1 MKLKKCH
8 INGFGMYKNKDFDF
22 DDLTQFSSENGTGKS
37 TLADF
42 IKFMLYDLPKKDE
55 RLKYAPFDNGQFGGS
70 LVLEFEGKEYRVE
83 KNFDYKSITKDEE
96 KIYINNTLTDI
107 KSLGNYLFKVDLEG
121 FVRTIFINGSDLSIS
136 TNSTI
141 NSKLNSLVSKTED
154 DFDLKD
160 VLEDLKEVK
169 KAYGT
174 QAKTKS
180 LLVAAKAEL
189 DEKNNERITL
199 ANLND
204 SLSSSYEEL
213 KIKEKE
219 LENVNKEISLKE
231 KENEKALLYEKYKEK
246 YDNIRKLKNDSL
258 NIKNKYPK
266 ILDIESINSIKNDIT
281 QYKYLKTIID
291 KEDFNSPELLKL
303 KDLFISNPINEEDI
317 SNIESKIKEL
327 EELKL
332 ELKNKNQ
339 VLIKDEDLKRFDGVD
354 VKKEILE
361 AKEELNKY
369 NELND
374 RLIASKEVKIKKQFN
389 PLFIPA
395 ILSGAILILGIV
407 LLVIDQLIAGIVLMA
422 LGAIGSIAFLLLA
435 TKNKNQANDNSN
447 LIYEY
452 RKSEKRLIDIL
463 APYRY
468 DDSDFSAKLI
478 HLENDYEKY
487 INDIS
492 NNEKIEAEKIK
503 TEERISYLKASIEE
517 FINKYL
523 DSFDEYREAL
533 RTISLR
539 LDRYNRFI
547 ASKNEY
553 EKNNTENKN
562 KFEEIKN
569 KLDSYCKEFNIL
581 FDSLEQFINNMKED
595 LNTLNYLNNTILR
608 LENELNDFVKENNID
623 PSLSFE
629 RIDLSDLKNKSNE
642 LLNEFNRLSLKIKSY
657 EDSLERLPY
666 LESECNLL
674 KEKIEEYKHKGKI
687 YDSVI
692 NYLEAA
698 DNSLKEKY
706 IAPLKEKF
714 ISYAKELKSIFKDN
728 ITFDKDFNLKL
739 LREGK
744 LVDDYH
750 LSQGEKTI
758 AMLCYRLALIDNMY
772 VDKPFIILDDPFVN
786 LDAKNLKMA
795 LDLTKKLSGKAQII
809 YFTCIDSRKL

>member
-83 KNFDYKSITKDEE
+83 KSFDYKSITKDEE

-141 NSKLNSLVSKTED
+141 NSKLNNLVSKTED

-199 ANLND
+199 TNLND

-266 ILDIESINSIKNDIT
+266 ILDIENINSIKNDIT

-303 KDLFISNPINEEDI
+303 KDLFIANPIKEEDI
-317 SNIESKIKEL
+317 SNIESEIKEL

-374 RLIASKEVKIKKQFN
+374 RLIASKEVKVKKQFN

-407 LLVIDQLIAGIVLMA
+407 LLIIDQLIAGIVLMA
-422 LGAIGSIAFLLLA
+422 LGAIGSILFLLLA

-503 TEERISYLKASIEE
+503 TEQSISYLKASIEE

-595 LNTLNYLNNTILR
+595 LNTLTYLNNTILK

-666 LESECNLL
+666 LESECSLL

-714 ISYAKELKSIFKDN
+714 ITYAKELKSIFKDN

-795 LDLTKKLSGKAQII
+795 LDLTKKLSSKAQII

>member
-503 TEERISYLKASIEE
+503 TEQSISYLKASIEE

>member
-55 RLKYAPFDNGQFGGS
+55 RLKYAPFDNGQYGGS

-83 KNFDYKSITKDEE
+83 KSFDYKSIIKDEE

-160 VLEDLKEVK
+160 VLEDLKKVK

-266 ILDIESINSIKNDIT
+266 ILDIENINSIKNDIA

-395 ILSGAILILGIV
+395 FLSGAILILGIV
-407 LLVIDQLIAGIVLMA
+407 LLIIDQLIAGIVLMA

-468 DDSDFSAKLI
+468 DDVDFSAKLI

-503 TEERISYLKASIEE
+503 TEQSISYLKASIEE

-581 FDSLEQFINNMKED
+581 FDSLEQFINSMKED
-595 LNTLNYLNNTILR
+595 LNTLNYLNNTILK

-623 PSLSFE
+623 LSLSFE
-629 RIDLSDLKNKSNE
+629 RSDLSGLKNKSNE

-744 LVDDYH
+744 LLDDYH

-772 VDKPFIILDDPFVN
+772 LDKPFIILDDPFVN

-795 LDLTKKLSGKAQII
+795 LDLTKKLSSKAQII
-809 YFTCIDSRKL
+809 YFTCIDSRKI

>member
-83 KNFDYKSITKDEE
+83 KSFDYKSITKDEE
-96 KIYINNTLTDI
+96 KIYINNTLADI

-141 NSKLNSLVSKTED
+141 NSKLNNLVSKTED

-180 LLVAAKAEL
+180 LLVAAKTEL

-246 YDNIRKLKNDSL
+246 YDNIAKLKNDSL

-266 ILDIESINSIKNDIT
+266 ILDIENINSIKNDIT

-303 KDLFISNPINEEDI
+303 KDLFIADPIKEEDI
-317 SNIESKIKEL
+317 SNIESEIKEL

-374 RLIASKEVKIKKQFN
+374 RLIASKEVKVKKQFN

-407 LLVIDQLIAGIVLMA
+407 LLIIDQLIAGIVLMA
-422 LGAIGSIAFLLLA
+422 LGAIGSISFLLLA

-503 TEERISYLKASIEE
+503 TEQSISYLKASIEE

-595 LNTLNYLNNTILR
+595 LNTLTYLNNTILK

-714 ISYAKELKSIFKDN
+714 ITYAKELKSIFKDN

-795 LDLTKKLSGKAQII
+795 LDLTKELSSKAQII
-809 YFTCIDSRKL
+809 YFTCIDSRKI

>member
-83 KNFDYKSITKDEE
+83 KSFDYKSITKDEE

-141 NSKLNSLVSKTED
+141 NSKLNNLVSKTED

-246 YDNIRKLKNDSL
+246 YDNIAKLKNDSL

-303 KDLFISNPINEEDI
+303 KDLFIANPIKEEDI

-374 RLIASKEVKIKKQFN
+374 RLIASKEVKVKKQFN

-407 LLVIDQLIAGIVLMA
+407 LLIIDQLIAGIVLMA
-422 LGAIGSIAFLLLA
+422 LGAIGSILFLLLA

-503 TEERISYLKASIEE
+503 TEQSISYLKASIEE

-595 LNTLNYLNNTILR
+595 LNTLTYLNNTILK

-666 LESECNLL
+666 LESECSLL

-714 ISYAKELKSIFKDN
+714 ITYAKELKSIFKDN

-795 LDLTKKLSGKAQII
+795 LDLTKKLSSKAQII